1 MMPLSHFLAHK
12 FNHCYFYSDYWSNSS
27 FGLCELKDHSLP
39 TYLYEPVFVK
49 AVGVCVCVGGGGG
62 LGGGGGGGGAGLLG
76 VVGLFR
82 GGVEYNSNVEETN
95 RERTVFISPTKK

>member
-27 FGLCELKDHSLP
+27 LGLCELKDHSLP
-39 TYLYEPVFVK
+39 TYLYELVFVK
-49 AVGVCVCVGGGGG
+49 AVGVWVCVCVWGGGGG
-62 LGGGGGGGGAGLLG
+62 LGG
-76 VVGLFR
+76 VVGILL
-82 GGVEYNSNVEETN
+82 VEYSSNVEETN

>member
-49 AVGVCVCVGGGGG
+49 AVGVCVC
-62 LGGGGGGGGAGLLG
+62 GGGGGGGVVG
-76 VVGLFR
+76 VVGVFR